1 MDLCR
6 AFGGAAVLGT
16 RAFLPCTDGV
26 REVKVESGK
35 MTVGW
40 HADSNIAKSPVIGG
54 HTLYD
59 LGADGKLYALD
70 VDTGKERASVQIGD
84 ATRFAT
90 PTIYGDALFVGT
102 VAGIT
107 AVKIG
112 S

>member
-1 MDLCR
+1 
-6 AFGGAAVLGT
+6 
-16 RAFLPCTDGV
+16 
-26 REVKVESGK
+26 

-70 VDTGKERASVQIGD
+70 VDSGKERASVQIGD

>member
-1 MDLCR
+1 M
-6 AFGGAAVLGT
+6 LGT

-40 HADSNIAKSPVIGG
+40 HVDSNIAKSPVIGG

-59 LGADGKLYALD
+59 LGYDGKLYALD
-70 VDTGKERASVQIGD
+70 VDSGKERASVQIGD

-90 PTIYGDALFVGT
+90 PTIYGSALFVGT

-107 AVKIG
+107 AVRIG
-112 S
+112 V